1 MNSVVTPRRPQ
12 PPPTTRAALLLIGV
26 AGALGLLFLLA
37 RLGGSE
43 EPPSRRLIVDN
54 QTTYNINVQVSGANR
69 DGWLDIGSFGRQ
81 TRRDVE
87 EVADQGRVWVFRFSY
102 GGVDAGEV
110 VVDREQLVKDG
121 WRITVPT
128 EAGQRLREAGLS
140 ESAG

>member
-12 PPPTTRAALLLIGV
+12 PPPTARAALLVIG
-26 AGALGLLFLLA
+26 ACGALGVLFLLA
-37 RLGGSE
+37 RVGQSE

-54 QTTYNINVQVSGANR
+54 QTAYNINVQVSGANR
-69 DGWLDIGSFGRQ
+69 DEWLDIGSFGRQ

-110 VVDREQLVKDG
+110 VVRREQLANDG

-128 EAGQRLREAGLS
+128 EVGRRLRDAGLS